1 MGGRD
6 AATKILRRG
15 PQDGS
20 KENLSLFHTGDACQR
35 CLPHMRAVLWR
46 ARRRLSGKPV
56 PPPPPR
62 PDATLLFKLTNPELL
77 LDVKKGSH
85 WLIPAGIWA
94 FFSVYFGYL
103 YLRGDFSNVP
113 VSSEPQLPPG
123 VIRVSRRR
131 TIVNITDTAVTSLV
145 SL

>member
-1 MGGRD
+1 M
-6 AATKILRRG
+6 AA
-15 PQDGS
+15 
-20 KENLSLFHTGDACQR
+20 KENLSFACQR

>member
-1 MGGRD
+1 MRKRSR
-6 AATKILRRG
+6 ATPRTA
-15 PQDGS
+15 PD
-20 KENLSLFHTGDACQR
+20 TV
-35 CLPHMRAVLWR
+35 CLMRAVLWR

-77 LDVKKGSH
+77 LDVNKGSH

-131 TIVNITDTAVTSLV
+131 TIVNITDTAVTSAYE
-145 SL
+145 

>member
-20 KENLSLFHTGDACQR
+20 TPENLSLFHTGDACS
-35 CLPHMRAVLWR
+35 PHMRAVLWR

-77 LDVKKGSH
+77 LDVNKSSH

-113 VSSEPQLPPG
+113 VSSESQLPPG
-123 VIRVSRRR
+123 VIRVRRRR
-131 TIVNITDTAVTSLV
+131 TIVNTLTQP
-145 SL
+145 